1 MQPAI
6 AANSNAAPNHAA
18 ARRPIWSTPR
28 AVAKKKPQITA
39 GTSAATDASPK
50 NCMADVGDHR
60 AGIAHR
66 VGDRIVGGV
75 AEARIVD
82 IPGAQRGE
90 RESDACQQRHAG
102 GPAGLPA
109 REGAKAAI
117 VVVGQMESAE
127 SPERMPQTP

>member
-6 AANSNAAPNHAA
+6 AANSSAAPNQAA
-18 ARRPIWSTPR
+18 ARLAMLSTPR

-39 GTSAATDASPK
+39 GTSAATEDRPK
-50 NCMADVGDHR
+50 NCMARSENDR

-82 IPGAQRGE
+82 VPGAERGE
-90 RESDACQQRHAG
+90 REGDAGQQRQAG

-109 REGAKAAI
+109 REGAQAAI
-117 VVVGQMESAE
+117 VVGQSRGAE